1 MSLPVINLTAGK
13 GYSFLRRLRTPPGR
27 PIHLGDIKVT
37 LTPFARGLRIAGTME
52 LSGNNE
58 TVRRSRARAIAR
70 GTAQYFDGWDE
81 LEPDSTGHLREE
93 L

>member
-1 MSLPVINLTAGK
+1 
-13 GYSFLRRLRTPPGR
+13 
-27 PIHLGDIKVT
+27 
-37 LTPFARGLRIAGTME
+37 ME